1 MVRDARSAYLEDY
14 QSSSHGSTLVTLQQQ
29 AGAELALAQV
39 ELECIFEVE
48 IHFRV
53 EVVVEATL
61 QLRL

>member
-1 MVRDARSAYLEDY
+1 MEDY